1 MNYKAIFL
9 TPEEYQLKLLEKEM
23 NMKDKGPNDL
33 EWIINKLNQRN
44 YKLEMEVEML
54 RRDIAFL
61 QEELQAEKIRYEFE
75 KTMKGGD
82 NDAIKLQKSDN

>member
-1 MNYKAIFL
+1 MK
-9 TPEEYQLKLLEKEM
+9 TPEEYEIELLEKEM